1 MESSEMRENMPYWA
15 EVRGLG
21 QGGLCRACV
30 ARPLKQN
37 QRQASKLT
45 FNVNREGKSDGCD
58 APRQCLR

>member
-30 ARPLKQN
+30 ARPLAQN
-37 QRQASKLT
+37 QRQQQRGS
-45 FNVNREGKSDGCD
+45 
-58 APRQCLR
+58 